1 MFEYNL
7 SDLWI
12 EVVQSVPYFVKP
24 QNLLCNE
31 GMMPHNEVKV
41 CVANYVSYIEHIA
54 FRPMI
59 HVC

>member
-1 MFEYNL
+1 MFEDNP
-7 SDLWI
+7 SVLWI
-12 EVVQSVPYFVKP
+12 EVVQLMP
-24 QNLLCNE
+24 QIVQNPLCNK
-31 GMMPHNEVKV
+31 GMIPHNEVKV

>member
-12 EVVQSVPYFVKP
+12 EVVQSMPHIV
-24 QNLLCNE
+24 QNPLCNE

-41 CVANYVSYIEHIA
+41 CVANYVFYIEHIA
-54 FRPMI
+54 FHHMSPA
-59 HVC
+59 C